1 MGINRDEDFI
11 NKEVSDI
18 SKRCNISCA
27 CVTFPKRT
35 INWERAL
42 DYVVNFAYKRSG
54 ERSLR
59 TLRGFDYSLLV
70 TKWVG
75 AAEIS
80 EPGGAS

>member
-1 MGINRDEDFI
+1 MCVRNF
-11 NKEVSDI
+11 
-18 SKRCNISCA
+18 SKKND
-27 CVTFPKRT
+27 K
-35 INWERAL
+35 L
-42 DYVVNFAYKRSG
+42 GDYVVNFAYKRSG
-54 ERSLR
+54 ERSLQ